1 MYLTEGP
8 GPWQAF
14 LKRPDNVG
22 LSIMEA
28 KQKYLNEQLL
38 FEEQMSYLQL
48 WNTQNTMSP
57 TAPGA
62 SAAGG
67 APSGGGPSPTPPTP
81 EKEILTEDGRAIL
94 AEDGTYIIAE

>member
-8 GPWQAF
+8 GSWQAF
-14 LKRPDNVG
+14 LKRPDNTS

-28 KQKYLNEQLL
+28 KQKYLNEQLI

-67 APSGGGPSPTPPTP
+67 AGGPASTP
-81 EKEILTEDGRAIL
+81 EKEILTEDDKAIL
-94 AEDGTYIIAE
+94 AEDGTYIIT

>member
-28 KQKYLNEQLL
+28 RQKYMQEQLI

-48 WNTQNTMSP
+48 WNTQNTISP
-57 TAPGA
+57 TVGGA

-67 APSGGGPSPTPPTP
+67 PAPGSDTPATTP
-81 EKEILTEDGRAIL
+81 EEELLTENNEVLLTEDGFDL
-94 AEDGTYIIAE
+94 TTE

>member
-14 LKRPDNVG
+14 LGRPDNVG

-38 FEEQMSYLQL
+38 FEEQMSYLQV

-67 APSGGGPSPTPPTP
+67 AASGGPASTP
-81 EKEILTEDGRAIL
+81 EKEILTEDERALL
-94 AEDGTYIIAE
+94 AEDGTYIIT

>member
-14 LKRPDNVG
+14 LKRPDNTS

-28 KQKYLNEQLL
+28 KQKYLNEQLI

-48 WNTQNTMSP
+48 WNTQNTISP

-67 APSGGGPSPTPPTP
+67 PLPSEGPASTP
-81 EKEILTEDGRAIL
+81 EKEILTEDERAIL
-94 AEDGTYIIAE
+94 TEDGTYIVT

>member
-28 KQKYLNEQLL
+28 KQKYLNEQLI

-48 WNTQNTMSP
+48 WNTQNTIRP

-67 APSGGGPSPTPPTP
+67 PPPSEGPASTP
-81 EKEILTEDGRAIL
+81 EKEILTEDERAIL
-94 AEDGTYIIAE
+94 AEDGTYIVT

>member
-28 KQKYLNEQLL
+28 KQKYLNEQLV

-48 WNTQNTMSP
+48 WNTQNT
-57 TAPGA
+57 TGA
-62 SAAGG
+62 AAAAAGG
-67 APSGGGPSPTPPTP
+67 AAGGPLRGGGGPSLTP
-81 EKEILTEDGRAIL
+81 EEEILTEDDKAIL
-94 AEDGTYIIAE
+94 AEDGTYIIT

>member
-28 KQKYLNEQLL
+28 KQKYLREQLL

-57 TAPGA
+57 TVGGA
-62 SAAGG
+62 SGVGG
-67 APSGGGPSPTPPTP
+67 PGGGGDDPAGTP
-81 EKEILTEDGRAIL
+81 EEELLTENNEALLTEDGFNL
-94 AEDGTYIIAE
+94 TTE

>member
-8 GPWQAF
+8 GSWQAF
-14 LKRPDNVG
+14 LKRPDNTS

-28 KQKYLNEQLL
+28 KQKYLNEQLI

-67 APSGGGPSPTPPTP
+67 APSGGPASTP
-81 EKEILTEDGRAIL
+81 EKEILTEDERAIL
-94 AEDGTYIIAE
+94 AEDGTYIVT

>member
-14 LKRPDNVG
+14 VKRPDNVG

-28 KQKYLNEQLL
+28 RQKYLNEQLL

-67 APSGGGPSPTPPTP
+67 PSTSSGGGPPFTP
-81 EKEILTEDGRAIL
+81 EKEILTEDGKAL
-94 AEDGTYIIAE
+94 LTEDGTYIIT

>member
-1 MYLTEGP
+1 MYLSEGP

-14 LKRPDNVG
+14 LKRPDNTR

-48 WNTQNTMSP
+48 WNTQNTTSP
-57 TAPGA
+57 TAPGG

-67 APSGGGPSPTPPTP
+67 PGAGSPADTP
-81 EKEILTEDGRAIL
+81 EEELLTENNEALLTEDGFNL
-94 AEDGTYIIAE
+94 TT

>member
-22 LSIMEA
+22 LSIMKA
-28 KQKYLNEQLL
+28 KQKYLNEQLI

-67 APSGGGPSPTPPTP
+67 APSDSPASTP
-81 EKEILTEDGRAIL
+81 EKEILTEDDRAIL
-94 AEDGTYIIAE
+94 AEDGTYIVT

>member
-1 MYLTEGP
+1 MYLSEGP

-14 LKRPDNVG
+14 LKRPDNTR

-48 WNTQNTMSP
+48 WNTQNTTSP
-57 TAPGA
+57 TAFGS

-67 APSGGGPSPTPPTP
+67 PEKGNSPANTP
-81 EKEILTEDGRAIL
+81 EEELLTENNEALLTEDGFNL
-94 AEDGTYIIAE
+94 TT

>member
-28 KQKYLNEQLL
+28 RQKYLNEQLI

-48 WNTQNTMSP
+48 WNTQNTTSP

-62 SAAGG
+62 GAAGG
-67 APSGGGPSPTPPTP
+67 PGGGNDPADTP
-81 EKEILTEDGRAIL
+81 EEELLTENNEALLTEDGFNL
-94 AEDGTYIIAE
+94 TTE

>member
-14 LKRPDNVG
+14 VKRPDNVG

-28 KQKYLNEQLL
+28 RQKYLNEQLL

-48 WNTQNTMSP
+48 WNTQNTMNP

-67 APSGGGPSPTPPTP
+67 APSGGPASTP
-81 EKEILTEDGRAIL
+81 EKEILTEDDRALL
-94 AEDGTYIIAE
+94 AEDGTYIVT

>member
-14 LKRPDNVG
+14 LGRPDNVG

-38 FEEQMSYLQL
+38 FEEQMSYLQM

-67 APSGGGPSPTPPTP
+67 AAVGGGPASTP
-81 EKEILTEDGRAIL
+81 EKEILTEDERALL
-94 AEDGTYIIAE
+94 AEDGNYIVT

>member
-28 KQKYLNEQLL
+28 RQKYLNEQLI
-38 FEEQMSYLQL
+38 FEEQISYLQL

-67 APSGGGPSPTPPTP
+67 PPPSGGGPPSTP
-81 EKEILTEDGRAIL
+81 EKEILTEDDKAIL
-94 AEDGTYIIAE
+94 AEDGTYIVTE